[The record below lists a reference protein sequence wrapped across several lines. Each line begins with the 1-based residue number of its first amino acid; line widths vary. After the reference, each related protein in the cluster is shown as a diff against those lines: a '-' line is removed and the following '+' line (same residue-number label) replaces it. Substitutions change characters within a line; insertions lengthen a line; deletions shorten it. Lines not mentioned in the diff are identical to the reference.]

1 MVFSNSGPKPFLAMN
16 QRPRGFACVFGVLAF
31 LPIHYPIQ
39 RVHGD
44 SMAIT
49 LRPCDRGG
57 CGRGS
62 DRKLNRGNDDV
73 MKFGISLTSNS
84 PGGKRPAPRSALDDR
99 ASRGGTPL
107 RVGRINFRP
116 RRCQKHSPMVTVR
129 LTKRRQPGLACHE
142 LKIGSGV
149 DQPSV
154 EEHPAVERGG
164 RRSVDK
170 CS

>member
-1 MVFSNSGPKPFLAMN
+1 
-16 QRPRGFACVFGVLAF
+16 
-31 LPIHYPIQ
+31 
-39 RVHGD
+39 
-44 SMAIT
+44 
-49 LRPCDRGG
+49 
-57 CGRGS
+57 
-62 DRKLNRGNDDV
+62 
-73 MKFGISLTSNS
+73 
-84 PGGKRPAPRSALDDR
+84 
-99 ASRGGTPL
+99 
-107 RVGRINFRP
+107 
-116 RRCQKHSPMVTVR
+116 MVTVR